1 MRSQGVMMFRKVA
14 PMLLVENV
22 DRVVRFYREVL
33 GAKLSAS
40 LPESPPFEWASLELG
55 EVELMLWDKEA
66 ARKEYPGLVIPE
78 NPASFIAYIY
88 VDDVDVLYERV
99 KGMAEVLMA
108 PVDQFY
114 GVREFTI
121 RDPFGFILTFA
132 QEKVG

>member
-66 ARKEYPGLVIPE
+66 ARKGISRP
-78 NPASFIAYIY
+78 
-88 VDDVDVLYERV
+88 
-99 KGMAEVLMA
+99 
-108 PVDQFY
+108 
-114 GVREFTI
+114 
-121 RDPFGFILTFA
+121 RDPGEPRELHRLYLRGRHGCPLRTGEGDGRA
-132 QEKVG
+132 ELGT